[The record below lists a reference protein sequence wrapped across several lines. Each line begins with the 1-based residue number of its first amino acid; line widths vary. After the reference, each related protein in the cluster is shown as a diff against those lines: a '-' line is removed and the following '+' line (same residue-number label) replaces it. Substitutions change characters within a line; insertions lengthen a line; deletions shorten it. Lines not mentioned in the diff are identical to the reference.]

1 MLYVIVLVVA
11 MAAGGSVAASTLRT
25 GRIAAASPETW
36 TKPYREDDAPEGTDA
51 PTSSRRRPL
60 PSAPTTHTRVVGAAG
75 LMGVVAAGAGTI
87 ALLAYLVWAALKGVF
102 S

>member
-11 MAAGGSVAASTLRT
+11 VAAGGSVAASTLRT
-25 GRIAAASPETW
+25 GRIAAANPETW
-36 TKPYREDDAPEGTDA
+36 TKPYREDDAPERTDA
-51 PTSSRRRPL
+51 STSSRRPL

-75 LMGVVAAGAGTI
+75 LVGVVAAGAGTI
-87 ALLAYLVWAALKGVF
+87 ALLAYLVWTALKGVF